1 MSEFVEIVGMD
12 MNLADPNLKPN
23 DGGFSSIEPGTYEF
37 EVTKAMTGTSGS
49 GNNTLK
55 ITCKVVGPEDSAQMN
70 RNMTNS
76 YVMNDSQFA
85 RERML
90 AFLQASGA
98 EFGPKGFAIASLVG
112 LRFVADVEKRP
123 FETVAKTTG
132 APVTKEF
139 TSWVRERAVESAA
152 APTPAPK
159 ATANPNAARRPA
171 QPAPNGNG
179 RPQPPR

>member
-12 MNLADPNLKPN
+12 MNLADPTLKPN

-55 ITCKVVGPEDSAQMN
+55 ITAKVVGPEDSPQLN
-70 RNMTNS
+70 RTMTNS
-76 YVMNDSQFA
+76 YVMNDKQFS

-98 EFGPKGFAIASLVG
+98 EYGPKGFAIASLVG
-112 LRFVADVEKRP
+112 LRFIADVEKRP
-123 FETVAKTTG
+123 FETVDKNTG
-132 APVTKEF
+132 APVTKDF
-139 TSWVRERAVESAA
+139 TSWVRERAVEAEA
-152 APTPAPK
+152 APTPPPQK
-159 ATANPNAARRPA
+159 QATANPNAARRPA
-171 QPAPNGNG
+171 APNGN
-179 RPQPPR
+179 RPQQPR